1 MDSVIISLFAV
12 TLWACGTAR
21 HVFIRVR
28 SPRTIPRPCR
38 PYWHRVIDRATRKSS
53 EHTMRAYRQD
63 FTVMAD
69 LLTAGRPNDI
79 ALTDIT
85 KNMMRAAFVVYASV
99 HEPAS
104 IWRCWSTW
112 NVLCEFLYTAELIRP
127 IRWLSWEG
135 PRRPR
140 RRPAPFPSPRSARS
154 STRFT
159 QHGDSRENGAVS
171 VQQIH

>member
-1 MDSVIISLFAV
+1 
-12 TLWACGTAR
+12 
-21 HVFIRVR
+21 
-28 SPRTIPRPCR
+28 
-38 PYWHRVIDRATRKSS
+38 
-53 EHTMRAYRQD
+53 MRAYRQD

-79 ALTDIT
+79 ALPDIT

-127 IRWLSWEG
+127 IRWLSWGG

-140 RRPAPFPSPRSARS
+140 RRPAPSPSPRTARC

-159 QHGDSRENGAVS
+159 QHGDSRDNGAVS